1 MRRMLRSAPRIAI
14 AATALMLLATG
25 SASAAVGSVPLTTW
39 QTNGRVEAVAT
50 VGSVTYIGGTF
61 TRVSDHSGNSVT
73 VSNLAAVDGSGNV
86 ISTFHPAVGGEVKA
100 VVATSSTVF
109 AGGGFTTVAGKSR
122 LRLAAFSRA
131 GALLTFPARTNGE
144 VSALALSAGRLY
156 VGGTFTQASGRLRS
170 NAAAFVIR
178 NGLLSR
184 WNPSPNGRVTA
195 LMTQPTRIFLGGFFT
210 TVKGQASRRLAA
222 VAPVTGNKLR
232 WRGHPSGQVLSLAQ
246 QNGAIYVGVAGL
258 GGAINRFT
266 AIGNRVWVRQVNGN
280 VKSIAVVRNQVY
292 VGGHFGAI
300 CARMPRHCA
309 TLIPRRHLL
318 SLKTANGDLTAWNP
332 EANSALGVYILKP
345 ASRWLSVGGDFTVI
359 GGVSQTHYG
368 RFPIN

>member
-1 MRRMLRSAPRIAI
+1 M
-14 AATALMLLATG
+14 
-25 SASAAVGSVPLTTW
+25 
-39 QTNGRVEAVAT
+39 
-50 VGSVTYIGGTF
+50 
-61 TRVSDHSGNSVT
+61 
-73 VSNLAAVDGSGNV
+73 
-86 ISTFHPAVGGEVKA
+86 
-100 VVATSSTVF
+100 VATSSTVF

-246 QNGAIYVGVAGL
+246 QNGAIYRRSGWAWRGDQPVH
-258 GGAINRFT
+258 RHWST
-266 AIGNRVWVRQVNGN
+266 ACGCDRSTATSSRSSWSETRCMSEATSVP
-280 VKSIAVVRNQVY
+280 S
-292 VGGHFGAI
+292 
-300 CARMPRHCA
+300 ARACRRHCA

-345 ASRWLSVGGDFTVI
+345 REPVAL
-359 GGVSQTHYG
+359 G
-368 RFPIN
+368 RR